1 MSSTPKGNDP
11 TLWSAS
17 QQAAAIAARELGS
30 EELLD
35 LCLDRIELLDPL
47 LHAVCTLDVHR
58 ARRRANEADAATMR
72 GERWGPLHGLPFTI
86 KDAID
91 TAGIRSTGGA
101 EALRDRIATS
111 DAPAVAS
118 LRSAGAI
125 VFGKTNLPEWSGD
138 WQSFN
143 TMFGTTNNPWDLA
156 RTPGGSSGGA
166 AAAVACGM
174 TSAELGT
181 DIGGSVRV
189 PSAFCGVFGHKP
201 SFGVVPTLGYIDEP
215 NGGGTESDVN
225 TFGPIARSVDD
236 LRLLLDVLAG
246 PSPADA
252 AAWSLRLPTDD
263 GLTLDRLRVGVW
275 FDEPALEIDRD
286 MATVLHAAADALE
299 AAGAS
304 VDRERRPSIDV
315 EASWR
320 LGARLIGAAVA
331 LHAAEPA
338 ALTHQEWLRMH
349 RQREQ
354 LRAAWA
360 ECFAHVDVML
370 CPVTLVPA
378 FEHLQSG
385 AWCDRMLTING
396 RARRYVE
403 LEGWPALVGGAYLP
417 STSVPVGRTAAGLPV
432 GVQVVAPYLHDL
444 RALKVA
450 GWLSDTGGGFSPP
463 PIARSVIPG
472 GASH

>member
-1 MSSTPKGNDP
+1 MSTEPHDSDP

-17 QQAAAIAARELGS
+17 QQAAAIAAGDLGS

-35 LCLDRIELLDPL
+35 LCLDRIEAIDPL
-47 LHAVCTLDVHR
+47 VHAVCTLDVHR
-58 ARRRANEADAATMR
+58 ARRRAHEADEATAR
-72 GERWGPLHGLPFTI
+72 GESWGPLHGLPFTI

-101 EALRDRIATS
+101 EALRDRVATS

-118 LRSAGAI
+118 LKSAGAI

-143 TMFGTTNNPWDLA
+143 TMFGTTNNPWDLT

-236 LRLLLDVLAG
+236 LTLLLDVIAG
-246 PSPADA
+246 PTPADA

-263 GLTLDRLRVGVW
+263 DLTLERLRVGVW
-275 FDEPALEIDRD
+275 FDEPALEIDRE
-286 MATVLHAAADALE
+286 MAAVLHSAAGALE

-304 VDRERRPSIDV
+304 VDRLCRPNLDV
-315 EASWR
+315 DEAWR
-320 LGARLIGAAVA
+320 LGASLIGAAVS
-331 LHAAEPA
+331 LHADDPA
-338 ALTHQEWLRMH
+338 PLRHQEWLWMH
-349 RQREQ
+349 RRRQD

-360 ECFAHVDVML
+360 ECFQHVDVVL

-378 FEHLQSG
+378 FAHLQERS
-385 AWCDRMLTING
+385 WFDRTMEINE
-396 RARRYVE
+396 RTRRYVE

-432 GVQVVAPYLHDL
+432 GVQVVAPYLHDR

-450 GWLSDTGGGFSPP
+450 SWLADVSGGYLPP
-463 PIARSVIPG
+463 PIARSAPKG
-472 GASH
+472 GGSI